1 MTTQMPPRHFLQSIV
16 TEVSAWRVAR
26 RQTTS
31 MILSIMDT
39 SLKIYNYSS
48 RKCNKRGLT
57 HVYMILFLVIFRDAF
72 SQLHAKVA
80 NILLVNRYIVSSK
93 MNYEGTTFQFLIEEL
108 HTYKTSFFFQLH
120 LSAVIFLAVAILY
133 VYYQ

>member
-1 MTTQMPPRHFLQSIV
+1 
-16 TEVSAWRVAR
+16 
-26 RQTTS
+26 
-31 MILSIMDT
+31 
-39 SLKIYNYSS
+39 
-48 RKCNKRGLT
+48 
-57 HVYMILFLVIFRDAF
+57 
-72 SQLHAKVA
+72 
-80 NILLVNRYIVSSK
+80 

>member
-1 MTTQMPPRHFLQSIV
+1 MQKL
-16 TEVSAWRVAR
+16 
-26 RQTTS
+26 
-31 MILSIMDT
+31 
-39 SLKIYNYSS
+39 
-48 RKCNKRGLT
+48 
-57 HVYMILFLVIFRDAF
+57 
-72 SQLHAKVA
+72 A
-80 NILLVNRYIVSSK
+80 NITLVNRYIVSSK